1 MEAIHL
7 GEFIMQPGEGLRINN
22 ILGVAC
28 LALESSAFAYC
39 RSISVIALPI
49 RLHFDLN
56 TMRAIV
62 SVRICLPMNF
72 ISLFPRLFILMQ
84 PF

>member
-7 GEFIMQPGEGLRINN
+7 GEFIMQLGEGLRINN

-28 LALESSAFAYC
+28 LALESSAFAYG

-49 RLHFDLN
+49 RPILDLN
-56 TMRAIV
+56 SMRAIV
-62 SVRICLPMNF
+62 FALACP
-72 ISLFPRLFILMQ
+72 
-84 PF
+84 